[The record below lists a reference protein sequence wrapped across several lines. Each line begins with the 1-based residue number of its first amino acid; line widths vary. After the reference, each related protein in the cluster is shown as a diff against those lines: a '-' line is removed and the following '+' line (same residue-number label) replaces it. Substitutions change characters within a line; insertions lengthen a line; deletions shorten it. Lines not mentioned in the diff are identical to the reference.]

1 MLSVCVF
8 MMSVCAVGAKQANAV
23 SISTTTTQQLQAAAE
38 ILQSAGFEVT
48 CPQNNNYDDE
58 IKCTPENDFIQQQR
72 RLEQEQNEVKSSNG
86 RWYIVFNAVG
96 ATVCVIISALAAGLT
111 VGLLSLDPLM
121 LLIKA
126 RAGATITQRQ
136 QAERLVPIIQKRHLL
151 LVTLLLLNSISS
163 EALPIFLNDLVP
175 DYIAVLLS
183 VVLVLFFGEILPS
196 AVFTGPKQLSMAS
209 RMAPLVNVCMCLVY
223 PIAYPI
229 SLLLDWLLHNKD
241 EDGGGTSYN
250 RGELSA
256 LIRIQYE
263 ERLAQKVRRQHEC
276 ATATSVGDYHPPFV
290 DFNANIKSLKQHF
303 SSDENERHH
312 RHSSS
317 LHIDEIN
324 MMEGALQMKT
334 KVAIDI
340 YTSLKRVFC
349 VPDDMLLDEGNIT
362 KLYASGYSRVPIYAG
377 ANKKALR
384 GVLMTRQLIV
394 VNTSDN
400 IRVSSLPWNIP
411 NCVPPTMNLVDLVN
425 LFQSGGT
432 NGKGGHL
439 AFVCANPDVG
449 NAALDEHEAIPEE
462 AGLMG

>member
-1 MLSVCVF
+1 MLLSISLFLLSV
-8 MMSVCAVGAKQANAV
+8 GAFEVNAA
-23 SISTTTTQQLQAAAE
+23 STSTSTSTITHHELQAAAE
-38 ILQSAGFEVT
+38 LLRSAGFQIIR
-48 CPQNNNYDDE
+48 PQ
-58 IKCTPENDFIQQQR
+58 R
-72 RLEQEQNEVKSSNG
+72 HLEQPEQEVDDSSSSIKR

-96 ATVCVIISALAAGLT
+96 AAVCVLVSALAAGLT

-121 LLIKA
+121 LLIKT
-126 RAGATITQRQ
+126 RAGATLTQRE
-136 QAERLVPIIQKRHLL
+136 QAGRLVPIIQRRHLL
-151 LVTLLLLNSISS
+151 LVTLLLLNSLSS

-175 DYIAVLLS
+175 DYVAVLLS
-183 VVLVLFFGEILPS
+183 VVLVLVFGEILPS
-196 AVFTGPKQLSMAS
+196 AVFTGPKQLQMAS
-209 RMAPLVNVCMCLVY
+209 RLAPLVNVCLCIVY

-229 SLLLDWLLHNKD
+229 SLVLDWLLHDDDAHN
-241 EDGGGTSYN
+241 GTSYN

-263 ERLAQKVRRQHEC
+263 ERLAQKMRKQQEYAA
-276 ATATSVGDYHPPFV
+276 ATTTAGDHYHPPLL
-290 DFNANIKSLKQHF
+290 DLNASIKSLKQQF
-303 SSDENERHH
+303 SSDEHPEQHRHH
-312 RHSSS
+312 RHTSS

-334 KVAIDI
+334 KVAFDI

-362 KLYASGYSRVPIYAG
+362 KLYSSGYSRVPVYG
-377 ANKKALR
+377 ASSGKKALR

-425 LFQSGGT
+425 LFQTGGKS
-432 NGKGGHL
+432 GKGGHL
-439 AFVCANPDVG
+439 AFVCANPDIG
-449 NAALDEHEAIPEE
+449 NAALEEHEAIPEE